1 MKASGLAVATAVALC
16 ACGRGGGA
24 TAGATSVAGWD
35 AAGDCQHVTIRLLG
49 TNPRDVSSLRLGV
62 EGVTATSAGERVEVE
77 DAACGRTLDLSTD
90 ATAYDLGRLPFRR
103 EGGHVEVAVHFAR
116 GVACKAGHD
125 GDLDGCPSPITF
137 ELDPARVDH
146 ARCHALILLDVG
158 RSVVNDGDGL
168 GLLPN
173 LRVFY

>member
-1 MKASGLAVATAVALC
+1 MKVWSLVVATALALC

-24 TAGATSVAGWD
+24 TAGASTVAGPD
-35 AAGDCQHVTIRLLG
+35 AAGDCEHVTIRLLG

-62 EGVTATSAGERVEVE
+62 ESVTAACAGERVEVV
-77 DAACGRTLDLSTD
+77 DAPCGRTLDLSSD

-103 EGGHVEVAVHFAR
+103 DGAHVTVAVHVA
-116 GVACKAGHD
+116 GGSACKEGQV
-125 GDLDGCPSPITF
+125 GDLGGCLAPITF

-146 ARCHALILLDVG
+146 DRCHALILLDVG
-158 RSVVNDGDGL
+158 RSVANDGAGL
-168 GLLPN
+168 VLLPN